1 MKAVYILIL
10 SSLLV
15 ATPPAATPRVFSLDP
30 ASLSKAKSRIE
41 AKDSETTAALQK
53 LREEADT
60 AIKAGPFAVTHKERV
75 PPSGDRH
82 DYLSLAPYWWPDPK
96 SKDGF
101 PYIRRD
107 GETNPESK
115 RGTDANSLGQ
125 MAVTVET
132 LALAWYFTGREP
144 YAMRASQVLRVW
156 FLDPETKMNPHF
168 RYAQAIPG
176 STEGRAAGLI
186 ESRHFINVIEAIGL
200 LHGSHTW
207 RQKDQQSMVAW
218 FREFVQWLRTS
229 SNGKEESEA
238 KNNHGSWYA
247 AQLATFALFIDNIE
261 LARQTVAVAKARIAW
276 QIETDGRQPFELQRT
291 KSLGY
296 SAFNLIALMT
306 LAETGRRVG
315 VDLYGWQSAD
325 GRSIRRAVEYIAPF
339 ADPQRQWAYQQI
351 TGADQVRERLALLL
365 RRAGLI
371 YRESHYEEL
380 RQRFLSGAI
389 PEHRLQL
396 VWPL

>member
-1 MKAVYILIL
+1 
-10 SSLLV
+10 
-15 ATPPAATPRVFSLDP
+15 
-30 ASLSKAKSRIE
+30 
-41 AKDSETTAALQK
+41 
-53 LREEADT
+53 
-60 AIKAGPFAVTHKERV
+60 
-75 PPSGDRH
+75 
-82 DYLSLAPYWWPDPK
+82 
-96 SKDGF
+96 
-101 PYIRRD
+101 
-107 GETNPESK
+107 
-115 RGTDANSLGQ
+115 
-125 MAVTVET
+125 
-132 LALAWYFTGREP
+132 
-144 YAMRASQVLRVW
+144 
-156 FLDPETKMNPHF
+156 
-168 RYAQAIPG
+168 
-176 STEGRAAGLI
+176 
-186 ESRHFINVIEAIGL
+186 
-200 LHGSHTW
+200 
-207 RQKDQQSMVAW
+207 
-218 FREFVQWLRTS
+218 VQWLRTS

-261 LARQTVAVAKARIAW
+261 LARQTVAGAKARIAW

-380 RQRFLSGAI
+380 RQRDLSGAI

>member
-218 FREFVQWLRTS
+218 FSRVR
-229 SNGKEESEA
+229 A
-238 KNNHGSWYA
+238 M
-247 AQLATFALFIDNIE
+247 
-261 LARQTVAVAKARIAW
+261 VAHE
-276 QIETDGRQPFELQRT
+276 Q
-291 KSLGY
+291 
-296 SAFNLIALMT
+296 
-306 LAETGRRVG
+306 
-315 VDLYGWQSAD
+315 
-325 GRSIRRAVEYIAPF
+325 
-339 ADPQRQWAYQQI
+339 
-351 TGADQVRERLALLL
+351 
-365 RRAGLI
+365 
-371 YRESHYEEL
+371 
-380 RQRFLSGAI
+380 
-389 PEHRLQL
+389 
-396 VWPL
+396 